1 MDRSG
6 MDASLSE
13 NGGGVELLLFTLA
26 APLAS
31 FGDVAPGERR
41 VSASRPGRSMLI
53 GLLAAALGLRRDDP
67 RQEAFAASL
76 AFAVRID
83 RPGSVLNDYHTTQT
97 APARKNRRFTT
108 RRQELEVDDL
118 GTILSQRE
126 YRMDSAFT
134 VAVIACDAPPFT
146 LSEIAVALRRPRFLL
161 SAGRRACPLGL
172 PPEPRILTAGTLAE
186 AFAIHDR
193 MEEKEGGD
201 GGDVDG
207 IARRWLRLA
216 MGLRDPRA
224 TSRYDVAV
232 DERFA
237 ALRLVDGVGGRTETR
252 RDDPVSRTRW
262 QFSPRTEHIV
272 SLAQHTFVEEDG
284 R

>member
-1 MDRSG
+1 MGSPVTELAV

-13 NGGGVELLLFTLA
+13 SGGGMDVLLFTLA

-41 VSASRPGRSMLI
+41 VSASRPGRSMLV

-67 RQEAFAASL
+67 RQQAFAASL

-83 RPGSVLNDYHTTQT
+83 RLGSVVNDYHTTQT
-97 APARKNRRFTT
+97 APAKKNRRFAT
-108 RRQELEVDDL
+108 RRQELEADDL

-134 VAVIACDAPPFT
+134 VAVLADGAPPFT
-146 LSEIAVALRRPRFLL
+146 LAEIAAALRRPHFLL

-172 PPEPRILTAGTLAE
+172 PPEPHIVVANTLAG

-193 MEEKEGGD
+193 MEGEGAED
-201 GGDVDG
+201 TVA
-207 IARRWLRLA
+207 ARARLRLA
-216 MGLRDPRA
+216 MGLRAPRA
-224 TSRYDVAV
+224 TSRSDVAV
-232 DERFA
+232 DARFA
-237 ALRLVDGVGGRTETR
+237 ALGLVDGGAGRMETR
-252 RDDPVSRTRW
+252 RDEPVSRTRW
-262 QFSPRTEHIV
+262 QFSPRAEQIV
-272 SLAQHTFVEEDG
+272 SLAPEAAP
-284 R
+284 

>member
-1 MDRSG
+1 
-6 MDASLSE
+6 MDASLS
-13 NGGGVELLLFTLA
+13 GSGSTELLLFTLA

-83 RPGSVLNDYHTTQT
+83 RLGSVLNDYHTTQT
-97 APARKNRRFTT
+97 APAKKNRRFAT
-108 RRQELEVDDL
+108 RRQELEADGL

-134 VAVIACDAPPFT
+134 VAVLALGAPPFT
-146 LSEIAVALRRPRFLL
+146 LAEIAAALRRPQFLL

-172 PPEPRILTAGTLAE
+172 PPEPHVVVANTLAK
-186 AFAIHDR
+186 AFAIHDQ
-193 MEEKEGGD
+193 MEEEGCED
-201 GGDVDG
+201 GSPEAVM
-207 IARRWLRLA
+207 ARVRLRLA
-216 MGLRDPRA
+216 MGLRAPLTTMRH
-224 TSRYDVAV
+224 DVAV
-232 DERFA
+232 DERFM
-237 ALRLVDGVGGRTETR
+237 ALGLLSGATGRTETR
-252 RDDPVSRTRW
+252 RDEPVSRTRW
-262 QFSPRTEHIV
+262 QFSPRAEQIV
-272 SLAQHTFVEEDG
+272 SLVAEAVP
-284 R
+284 